1 MFAATLLLW
10 IFTALMWWVTR
21 KVALEGRDGIK
32 AAQRSAKAAEK
43 VLTHTKKTS
52 RSELRA
58 YIGIDLSDENTSR
71 IDVSSGERSISAKV
85 LIKNFGRTP
94 AFQLQVSSKIEI
106 REHPLVGVLAKE
118 IRPTTQSTVTLN
130 PDQTISVTERTKDIS
145 SPPPVINEINKE
157 TKAIYFSGR
166 INFID
171 IFNKKRWVDFAM
183 YSHTGGDGN
192 ADFWLCD
199 SGNRTSEEAE
209 EAEDGRM

>member
-1 MFAATLLLW
+1 LFAATLLLW

-71 IDVSSGERSISAKV
+71 IDVSSGERSISAEV

-130 PDQTISVTERTKDIS
+130 PDQTISVTERTKDIR

-199 SGNRTSEEAE
+199 FGNRTSEEAE
-209 EAEDGRM
+209 ED